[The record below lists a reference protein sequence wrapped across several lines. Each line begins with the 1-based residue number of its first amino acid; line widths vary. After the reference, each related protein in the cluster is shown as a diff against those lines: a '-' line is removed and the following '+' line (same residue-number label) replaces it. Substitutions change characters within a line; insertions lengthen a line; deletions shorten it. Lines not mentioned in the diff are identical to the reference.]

1 MVLVGSVGHQQYI
14 TKLQASCTI
23 IFLGLE
29 KWIMFVSLLKF
40 CRPPFAR
47 KKKDFCLGL
56 LPADVHRS
64 NAAGQTGVF
73 HAAAAHCVLSVRGR
87 GEGVRDLAVHEEDE
101 LAGNET
107 HAGGS
112 HGGGSGRKHRV
123 RLGSMEQFIIKN

>member
-1 MVLVGSVGHQQYI
+1 MKLLQVISEEVQSVLYFNSRR
-14 TKLQASCTI
+14 KR
-23 IFLGLE
+23 
-29 KWIMFVSLLKF
+29 FVKVDVLLIDLYESPTSSPSLF
-40 CRPPFAR
+40 F
-47 KKKDFCLGL
+47 FGLGL

-64 NAAGQTGVF
+64 HAAGQTGVF

-123 RLGSMEQFIIKN
+123 RLGSRDQFIIKN